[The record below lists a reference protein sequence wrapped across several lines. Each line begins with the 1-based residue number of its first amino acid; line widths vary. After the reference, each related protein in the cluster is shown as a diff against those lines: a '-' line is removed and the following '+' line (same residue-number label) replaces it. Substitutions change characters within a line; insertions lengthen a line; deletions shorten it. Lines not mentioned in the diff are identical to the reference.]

1 MAAMAL
7 RKVGIEVA
15 MAGSADEEAAATPS
29 EMGELGSSGTAA
41 AESDGAAQAAAAADA
56 VTPDALAE
64 IWEQERQA
72 WSVLLDG
79 SGLSEHMEVGGGLGW
94 AEAWREPACLAERFR
109 LADPTAVD
117 RRHWGF
123 CPPPIPQP
131 LYLENLQKY
140 LEAMAAE
147 GKGDA
152 QQQQQQQQQSGEQ
165 PQGSGQQDAAAVQS
179 PASQGQEPPS

>member
-1 MAAMAL
+1 MAL

-15 MAGSADEEAAATPS
+15 MAGSADEEAAATAS

-79 SGLSEHMEVGGGLGW
+79 SGLSEHMEVGGCVGKQGGQMKLASCLCVGCDKNTLMGW
-94 AEAWREPACLAERFR
+94 DLLSCFLNSSIS
-109 LADPTAVD
+109 L
-117 RRHWGF
+117 
-123 CPPPIPQP
+123 QP

-140 LEAMAAE
+140 LETMAAE
-147 GKGDA
+147 GEGA
-152 QQQQQQQQQSGEQ
+152 QQEQQQGQQGGEGT
-165 PQGSGQQDAAAVQS
+165 QGSRRQEAAADRPTAS
-179 PASQGQEPPS
+179 PEPS